1 MVLRL
6 KNENFAG
13 TPELLYAQAQLYAD
27 ILMTCIAAPT
37 CKSFEV
43 GLCIIDHESCIQ
55 NHGFCIQNDGFC
67 ISNVQSWGFTD
78 KDTWIGEASHPLP
91 FDENYKPKPAVPA
104 MINAML
110 AA

>member
-1 MVLRL
+1 MIHQEFI
-6 KNENFAG
+6 KN
-13 TPELLYAQAQLYAD
+13 
-27 ILMTCIAAPT
+27 C
-37 CKSFEV
+37 FEKN
-43 GLCIIDHESCIQ
+43 STAY
-55 NHGFCIQNDGFC
+55 FCIQNDGFC